1 MTRLEILDRM
11 YRDPDVEQAI
21 QKMNPAELRDDLR
34 QEVFM
39 VLCEMDEER
48 LMSMHQQG
56 YLKFFLV
63 RTMLN
68 MIKSDR
74 STFYNKFRKP
84 VVEWNERMDKHDEK
98 EEDNTEL
105 IAKLNDRMSEIHWYA
120 AKVFELYSQNGK
132 NIMALSRETKIPY
145 RSLFKTIRAVKNLM
159 KQELRKPSSDD

>member
-1 MTRLEILDRM
+1 M
-11 YRDPDVEQAI
+11 YVDPDVEQAI

>member
-159 KQELRKPSSDD
+159 RQELRKPSSDD

>member
-1 MTRLEILDRM
+1 M
-11 YRDPDVEQAI
+11 YVDPDVEQAI

-159 KQELRKPSSDD
+159 RQELRKPSSDD

>member
-1 MTRLEILDRM
+1 M
-11 YRDPDVEQAI
+11 YVDPDVEQAI

-48 LMSMHQQG
+48 LMSMHHQG

-159 KQELRKPSSDD
+159 RQELRKPSSDD

>member
-1 MTRLEILDRM
+1 M

-34 QEVFM
+34 QEIFL
-39 VLCEMDEER
+39 VLAEMDEAR
-48 LMSMHQQG
+48 LVSMYEQN
-56 YLKFFLV
+56 YLKFFIV

-84 VVEWNERMDKHDEK
+84 FVEWDEK
-98 EEDNTEL
+98 MDGHDVAEEDNTEL

-132 NIMALSRETKIPY
+132 NIMKLSRETRIPY
-145 RSLFKTIRAVKNLM
+145 RSLFKTVKAVRNLM
-159 KQELRKPSSDD
+159 KAELRKPTQDE

>member
-1 MTRLEILDRM
+1 VTRLEILDRM

>member
-1 MTRLEILDRM
+1 M
-11 YRDPDVEQAI
+11 YVDPDVEQAI

-159 KQELRKPSSDD
+159 KQELRKPSHDD

>member
-1 MTRLEILDRM
+1 VTRLEILDRM

-159 KQELRKPSSDD
+159 RQELRKPSSDD

>member
-1 MTRLEILDRM
+1 M
-11 YRDPDVEQAI
+11 YVDPDVEQAI

-34 QEVFM
+34 QEVFI

-159 KQELRKPSSDD
+159 RQELRKPSSDD